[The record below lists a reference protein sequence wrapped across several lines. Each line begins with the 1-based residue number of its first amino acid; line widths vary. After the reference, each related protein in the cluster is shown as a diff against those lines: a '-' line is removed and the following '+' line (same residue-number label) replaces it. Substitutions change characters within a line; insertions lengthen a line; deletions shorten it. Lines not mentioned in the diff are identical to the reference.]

1 VTIGHLGRLGFAL
14 IAVMG
19 CRADAVAPQPTV
31 YFVIDAPLCSS
42 RIPVQFFI
50 DDAHVGTDTF
60 IVNLVPE
67 HTMSAG
73 FETTE
78 GVHKLG
84 ARVVNGYVWPDSTVE
99 MTGGQV
105 FHDSLPFYCS

>member
-1 VTIGHLGRLGFAL
+1 MAIGSLTRVRLGILGLA
-14 IAVMG
+14 ACSAEG
-19 CRADAVAPQPTV
+19 VAPRATV

-50 DDAHVGTDTF
+50 DGAQVGADTF

-67 HTMSAG
+67 HTTSAG
-73 FETTE
+73 FETN
-78 GVHKLG
+78 GGSHKLG
-84 ARVVNGYVWPDSTVE
+84 ARVVSGYVWPDETVTIAAGE
-99 MTGGQV
+99 V